1 MGGFVYIMS
10 NPSFRDGRLKIGK
23 SDRDPDEFRRTELE
37 TTGVP
42 EPFRLEY
49 YAFVDDHHELEQ
61 LVHQHFAE
69 FRPNPRREF
78 FLVPAPKVVEFIKTR
93 VRIKFEVNNTKTFTT
108 TDEFV
113 VQPHFR
119 LMQVLRSTL
128 ELLKAENIIELNISE
143 FKNNDIKWMIICS
156 GRSPRH
162 VKEIAHHAMESVRD
176 ELTVE
181 PIIEGVD
188 VGDWVLLDYQRA
200 GVVVHVF
207 RPEVR
212 AYYRLE
218 EKWGKR

>member
-61 LVHQHFAE
+61 IVHQHFAE
-69 FRPNPRREF
+69 YRPNPRREF
-78 FLVPAPKVVEFIKTR
+78 FLVSAPKVVEFIKTKA
-93 VRIKFEVNNTKTFTT
+93 RIKFEVNNTNTFTT

-119 LMQVLRSTL
+119 LMQVLRSSL
-128 ELLKAENIIELNISE
+128 ELLKAESIVELDISE
-143 FKNNDIKWMIICS
+143 FKYNDIKWMIICS

-162 VKEIAHHAMESVRD
+162 VKEIAHHAMESVRN

-181 PIIEGVD
+181 PTIEGAD